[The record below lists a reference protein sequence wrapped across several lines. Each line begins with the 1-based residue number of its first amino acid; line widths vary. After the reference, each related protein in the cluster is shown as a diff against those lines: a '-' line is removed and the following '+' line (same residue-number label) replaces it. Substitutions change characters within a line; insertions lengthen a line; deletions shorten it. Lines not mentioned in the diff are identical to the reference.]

1 VSAVTNS
8 WRGASESQHGRVG
21 EAHPHFHVPS
31 QTQAALDNG
40 ALLYI
45 EFERFRGEAIL
56 RTLRTVLFLAAVIV
70 FGAPALAADPFP
82 VSGAAKL
89 AAYSVCRSAVIV
101 DMGPVGSNSSAE
113 CTGIVKT
120 LDGSK
125 ILDNLAI
132 RCIEES
138 KARREGYAF
147 SGTCIQSDGDGDKIF
162 MTYEGPETGT
172 IEWIGGTGK
181 YQDIVGKGTWSVADA
196 PGNNAQLFAFTFNY
210 DVNWTSKTK

>member
-1 VSAVTNS
+1 MAL
-8 WRGASESQHGRVG
+8 A
-21 EAHPHFHVPS
+21 
-31 QTQAALDNG
+31 TQAAPDDCVVIDSVWTLG
-40 ALLYI
+40 
-45 EFERFRGEAIL
+45 EEAIL
-56 RTLRTVLFLAAVIV
+56 RTLSAFLIFAAALALAA
-70 FGAPALAADPFP
+70 PAFAADPFP

-101 DMGPVGSNSSAE
+101 DMGPVGSDSSAE

-125 ILDNLAI
+125 VLDNFAI
-132 RCIEES
+132 RCVEEA

-147 SGTCIQSDGDGDKIF
+147 SGTCVQTDGDGDKIF
-162 MTYEGPETGT
+162 MIYEGPETGT

-181 YQDIVGKGTWSVADA
+181 YQDILGKGTWSVIDA
-196 PGNNAQLFAFTFNY
+196 PGNSAQLFAFTFNY